1 MTGAQI
7 RAARTLLKW
16 TQTELA
22 ERARIH
28 RRTIANLETEKHVG
42 NPHTLASLR
51 RAFEA
56 AGITFHNEEILGS
69 DPLEHTPSHTAH

>member
-1 MTGAQI
+1 MTAAQI

-16 TQTELA
+16 TKSELA

-28 RRTIANLETEKHVG
+28 RRTVANLEIEKHVG

-56 AGITFHNEEILGS
+56 AGITFHKEEIPELRS
-69 DPLEHTPSHTAH
+69 A